1 MKKLQ
6 LNSSKFPLF
15 DGKKRF
21 LVMTV
26 GFLTSLLLTAGYSLA
41 FPNLS
46 GLDRVNAAT
55 SEKVFV
61 GYFESWSETSAST
74 PEQLQLANIAP
85 YVNMVMVS
93 FMKPDGIYNKGSYDL
108 STTGL
113 NFTAGGRV
121 VKDAI
126 ALLKQRNPRTK
137 VLLSVGGATYTNF
150 AQLNPTAIANVVAD
164 FGFDGVDIDYE
175 PDNNAVCSSVGEKIS
190 CSSDAEFRRVVSQIR
205 QVLPKPYLITVA
217 AWSIGAYGE
226 GQWANSQPQ
235 GQKTGL
241 LLNLLRS
248 PEAAAID
255 QLNVMSYDAGSTYNP
270 QEALAAYQ
278 NYFSGKVVMGVE
290 VPPEAWGGH
299 VYTIPEVQSLGQA
312 VVNKNAAG
320 LMLWSLQ
327 KQPQGTPSD
336 NNPTAEAIAKTS
348 CQILSL
354 GNCEQPLFSTGLPT
368 PPPTPQSNLKT
379 QTIITSDWDTG
390 FCSKLSV
397 TNQGTTSVENWRLKF
412 QLKQA
417 VIESTWNATFTPS
430 SGNASEYIVTPDDWI
445 KVIAVNQTREVG
457 FCANKTGNDYKPQ
470 NVTAEQL

>member
-1 MKKLQ
+1 MKIQISSPKMTS
-6 LNSSKFPLF
+6 LNRKERSL
-15 DGKKRF
+15 
-21 LVMTV
+21 LMTV
-26 GFLTSLLLTAGYSLA
+26 GCLTSLLLTAGYSLPL
-41 FPNLS
+41 PNLL
-46 GLDRVNAAT
+46 GLNQAKAAT
-55 SEKVFV
+55 NEKIFV
-61 GYFESWSETSAST
+61 GYFESWSEKSAST

-93 FMKPDGIYNKGSYDL
+93 FMKPDGTYNKGSYDL

-113 NFTAGGRV
+113 NFTANSRV

-126 ALLKQRNPRTK
+126 ALLKQRNPGTK
-137 VLLSVGGATYTNF
+137 VLLSVGGASYTNF

-175 PDNNAVCSSVGEKIS
+175 PNNNAVCSPVSGKIS
-190 CSSDAEFRRVVSQIR
+190 CTSDDEFRHVVSQIR
-205 QVLPKPYLITVA
+205 QVLPKPYLVTVA
-217 AWSIGAYGE
+217 AWSLGAYGE

-248 PEAAAID
+248 SEAAMID
-255 QLNVMSYDAGSTYNP
+255 QLNVMSYDAGTTYNP

-278 NYFSGKVVMGVE
+278 NYFSGTVVMGVE
-290 VPPEAWGGH
+290 VPPEAWGDH
-299 VYTIPEVQSLGQA
+299 VYTISEVQSLGQA
-312 VVNKNAAG
+312 VVNNNAAG

-336 NNPTAEAIAKTS
+336 NNPTAETIAKTS

-354 GNCEQPLFSTGLPT
+354 GNCEQPLFSTGSQT
-368 PPPTPQSNLKT
+368 PPPTSQSNLKT

-397 TNQGTTSVENWRLKF
+397 TNQGNTSVENWQLKF
-412 QLKQA
+412 QLRQA
-417 VIESTWNATFTPS
+417 AIESTWNGTFTRS
-430 SGNASEYIVTPDDWI
+430 SSNASEYTVTPDDWI
-445 KVIAVNQTREVG
+445 RVIAPNQTREVG
-457 FCANKTGNDYKPQ
+457 FCANKTGTDYKPQ
-470 NVTAEQL
+470 NVKAEQF

>member
-1 MKKLQ
+1 MKKFQ
-6 LNSSKFPLF
+6 INSSKRTSLN
-15 DGKKRF
+15 GKKRS
-21 LVMTV
+21 LLMTV
-26 GFLTSLLLTAGYSLA
+26 GCLTSLLLTAGYSLL
-41 FPNLS
+41 FPNLL
-46 GLDRVNAAT
+46 GLNQANAAT
-55 SEKVFV
+55 NEKVFV
-61 GYFESWSETSAST
+61 GYFESWSEKSAST

-93 FMKPDGIYNKGSYDL
+93 FMKPDGTYNKGSYDL

-113 NFTAGGRV
+113 NFTADGKV

-126 ALLKQRNPRTK
+126 ALLKQRNSGTK
-137 VLLSVGGATYTNF
+137 VLLSVGGASYTNF
-150 AQLNPTAIANVVAD
+150 AQLNATAIANVVAD

-175 PDNNAVCSSVGEKIS
+175 SNNAKCSSVGGKMS
-190 CSSDAEFRRVVSQIR
+190 CTSDDEFRSVVSQIR
-205 QVLPKPYLITVA
+205 QVLPKPYLVTVA

-248 PEAAAID
+248 SEAAMID
-255 QLNVMSYDAGSTYNP
+255 QLNVMSYDAGTTYNP

-327 KQPQGTPSD
+327 KQPEGTPSD
-336 NNPTAEAIAKTS
+336 NNPTAETIAKTS

-354 GNCEQPLFSTGLPT
+354 SNCEQSLFSTGSSTSPST
-368 PPPTPQSNLKT
+368 SQSNLKA
-379 QTIITSDWDTG
+379 QTTITSEWDTG
-390 FCSKLSV
+390 YCLKLSV
-397 TNQGTTSVENWRLKF
+397 TNQGNTSVNNWRLKF
-412 QLKQA
+412 QLDQA
-417 VIESTWNATFTPS
+417 AIESTWNGTFTRS
-430 SGNASEYIVTPDDWI
+430 SSNASEYTVTPDDWI
-445 KVIAVNQTREVG
+445 RVITPNQTREVG
-457 FCANKTGNDYKPQ
+457 FCANKTGTNYKPQ
-470 NVTAEQL
+470 NVTTEQL